1 MMTTKGMT
9 GVERY
14 IKKNLETSEPKE
26 CYVSDVAV
34 AVHDKCKGEE
44 GSPMCAMCRKGKN
57 YENACL

>member
-34 AVHDKCKGEE
+34 AVHDKRKGEE

-57 YENACL
+57 YAGIVG

>member
-1 MMTTKGMT
+1 MTTKAMT

-14 IKKNLETSEPKE
+14 IKKILQTTEPKE

-44 GSPMCAMCRKGKN
+44 SNPECAMCRKRKSYAGIIG
-57 YENACL
+57 